1 MNRILK
7 IAGVIFGSLS
17 TVYLVL
23 VLNLI
28 QVLSVL
34 VYPISPQFCRAINRA
49 CARNI
54 WCIWVIIGE
63 RFLGIKIRMV
73 GDQPPL
79 HQNALVI
86 ANHRAMT
93 DILCLLSLAWRCGR
107 LGDLKWFV
115 KDQLKWVPGV
125 GWGMKFMD
133 CLFVR
138 RNWQQ
143 DRAGMDTLFGRFK
156 SNNIPMWLV
165 SFLEGTRFTPKKQS
179 AAQAF
184 GQKRGL
190 YMPDHTLIPRVK
202 GFVTSVIGLRE
213 HLDAVYVLTLAYPRD
228 SRPSLFRWF
237 HLDIP
242 AVDLD
247 VRVYP
252 IDSLPKNEE
261 ALGQW
266 AYARYQDIDGR
277 LKQYYRDGALA
288 GDAFQKPILARNA
301 FRDEAVRKTFD
312 DG

>member
-1 MNRILK
+1 MNPILK

-17 TVYLVL
+17 IVYLVL
-23 VLNLI
+23 VLNTI

-34 VYPISPQFCRAINRA
+34 VYPLSPRVCRAINRA
-49 CARNI
+49 CALNI
-54 WCIWVIIGE
+54 WRVWVILGE
-63 RFLGIKIRMV
+63 RFLGIQIRMV

-79 HQNALVI
+79 RQNALVI

-115 KDQLKWVPGV
+115 KDELKWVPGV
-125 GWGMKFMD
+125 GWGMKFLD

-156 SNNIPMWLV
+156 SSNIPMWLV
-165 SFLEGTRFTPKKQS
+165 SFLEGTRFTPKKQA

-190 YMPDHTLIPRVK
+190 YKPDHTLIPRVK
-202 GFVTSVIGLRE
+202 GFVTSVLGLRE
-213 HLDAVYVLTLAYPRD
+213 HLDAVYVVTLAYPRD
-228 SRPSLFRWF
+228 SRPSLYRWF

-252 IDSLPKNEE
+252 IESLPEEEE

-266 AYARYQDIDGR
+266 AYDRYQEIDKR
-277 LKQYYRDGALA
+277 LNQYYRDGELA
-288 GDAFQKPILARNA
+288 GDAFQKPISTRN
-301 FRDEAVRKTFD
+301 FLRVESGRKTFN